1 MKGLLQSIRGGL
13 NLGRAADWDL
23 SALLNAADARAPRP
37 ERHLWLIRLA
47 EWLRRPIGRQE
58 PIDGTGAAAG
68 EAGATPVAVR
78 RLRLMLDVLERH
90 PEHALRVR
98 AQLRSIFGTLDA
110 ATLLADFGF
119 SPRSGFGSEFSERLR
134 ARLLPATPDTGD
146 LGQLFQMVLSDRGDA
161 GWLETLDETTLQ
173 RLGALLLDDTLR
185 AQWHRAAVDSVQ
197 MLASQIRAVGLSAS
211 IRPRL
216 DPALLADRPFFQLAQ
231 CAAQLSE
238 VDEAGDA
245 LARRQQIHYLRA
257 LLATCRRAVD
267 SVRDHLEEHGVSV
280 DIVFQVEQLH
290 ERCERIEALL
300 NCLMST
306 TPARD
311 WQWLMAQL
319 ARGVQ
324 TRRSLGAL
332 FSHHYSMLA
341 RKVAERS
348 AATGEHYITRNR
360 AEWLDMLRRACG
372 GGLVI
377 SGTTLLKF
385 AIGAM
390 GLSAFW
396 GGFWAGINYAISF
409 VLVQLLHWTVATKQP
424 AMTAPAMAAKLEQ
437 VGGSDAAIE
446 DFVDEVAHLL
456 RTQIAGIIGNV
467 MTVAP
472 VVLLLQLLAWQLQG
486 APLVSAATAHHA
498 LDKLVLPGPTLAYAA
513 FTGVLLFASSLI
525 AGWVENAFVF
535 HRLDSAIAWNPAFVR
550 WLGSSRAQR
559 WARWWRASISGLAAN
574 ISLGLML
581 GIVPAL
587 AAFFGLPIEVRHVT
601 LSAGQIGAALGTLG
615 VQALHEPVFWWSVA
629 AIPLTGM
636 LNVLVSFLL
645 AFRLALRSRGLKV
658 RERSR
663 LYAALRR
670 RLRQAPASF
679 LWPTARLEQDAAVQ
693 PEHR

>member
-1 MKGLLQSIRGGL
+1 LRGLVESIRGGL
-13 NLGRAADWDL
+13 NLGRDARWDL
-23 SALLNAADARAPRP
+23 SSLLNAADARAPRP

-47 EWLRRPIGRQE
+47 EWLRRPIGRQDKNLPGSE
-58 PIDGTGAAAG
+58 SGT
-68 EAGATPVAVR
+68 TPVAVR

-90 PEHALRVR
+90 PEHARQVR
-98 AQLRSIFGTLDA
+98 ALLQSIFGTLDA

-119 SPRSGFGSEFSERLR
+119 SPRSGFGSELSERLR

-146 LGQLFQMVLSDRGDA
+146 LGQLFQMVLSDEGDA
-161 GWLETLDETTLQ
+161 HWLESLDEPTLH
-173 RLGALLLDDTLR
+173 RLGALLVDET
-185 AQWHRAAVDSVQ
+185 QQQYWHRAVIDSIQ
-197 MLASQIRAVGLSAS
+197 MLASQVRAVGLSAS

-216 DPALLADRPFFQLAQ
+216 DPSLMADRPFFQLTR
-231 CAAQLSE
+231 CAVQLGE
-238 VDEAGDA
+238 ADAAGDA
-245 LARRQQIHYLRA
+245 VARRQQILYLRA
-257 LLATCRRAVD
+257 LLTTCQRAID

-280 DIVFQVEQLH
+280 DIVFQIEQML
-290 ERCERIEALL
+290 ERCERIETLL
-300 NCLMST
+300 NCLAST
-306 TPARD
+306 APARD
-311 WQWLMAQL
+311 WQWLLAEL

-360 AEWLDMLRRACG
+360 AEWRDMLRRACG

-377 SGTTLLKF
+377 AGTTLMKF
-385 AIGAM
+385 AIGAL

-396 GGFWAGINYAISF
+396 GGFWAGINYASSF

-424 AMTAPAMAAKLEQ
+424 AMTAPAMAAKLEHI
-437 VGGSDAAIE
+437 GSSDAAIE

-456 RTQIAGIIGNV
+456 RSQIAGIIGNV

-472 VVLLLQLLAWQLQG
+472 VVLMLQALAWQLQG
-486 APLVSAATAHHA
+486 SPLISEKTAHYA
-498 LDKLVLPGPTLAYAA
+498 LHNLTLLGPTLGFAA

-559 WARWWRASISGLAAN
+559 WSRWWRANISGLAAN
-574 ISLGLML
+574 VSLGLML

-587 AAFFGLPIEVRHVT
+587 AAFFALPVEVRHVT

-615 VQALHEPVFWWSVA
+615 WNALQDPDFWWCVA

-658 RERSR
+658 RDRSL

-670 RLRQAPASF
+670 RLALAPASF
-679 LWPTARLEQDAAVQ
+679 LWPTAQVEQASSAR
-693 PEHR
+693 PGRH